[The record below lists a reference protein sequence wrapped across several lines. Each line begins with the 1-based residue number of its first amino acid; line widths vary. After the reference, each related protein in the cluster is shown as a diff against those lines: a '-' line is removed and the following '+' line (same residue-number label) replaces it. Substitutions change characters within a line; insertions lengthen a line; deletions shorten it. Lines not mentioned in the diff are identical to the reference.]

1 MTFEKEWKEWDAQ
14 CQEGRSL
21 VPLERS
27 RVHPG
32 VSGLKCPCLQL
43 EIGLPGPHYA
53 WCHFL
58 LSVSHLLSPSSHLSL
73 AIGLTWQPCPVF
85 CSC

>member
-1 MTFEKEWKEWDAQ
+1 MTFEMEWKEWDAQ

-32 VSGLKCPCLQL
+32 VSGLNCPCLQL
-43 EIGLPGPHYA
+43 EIGLPGPHCA

-58 LSVSHLLSPSSHLSL
+58 LPVSLLLSHLSS
-73 AIGLTWQPCPVF
+73 AIGLTCKPCPVF